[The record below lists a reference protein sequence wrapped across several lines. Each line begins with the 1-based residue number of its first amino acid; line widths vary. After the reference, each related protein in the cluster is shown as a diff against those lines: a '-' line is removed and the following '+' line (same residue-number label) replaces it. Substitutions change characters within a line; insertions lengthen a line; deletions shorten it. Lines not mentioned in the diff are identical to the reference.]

1 DHQYRGALVARGAR
15 ALALTPP
22 AQRCDSPRSV
32 GWRDALNPAAHCVA
46 HQCFTG
52 LENLEQRV
60 EIGDV
65 LAAGRRSAADKVKD
79 PAVLQTIVGETLHS
93 PILVEIHGYD
103 PLIDHALRH
112 EADRPLG
119 ALGNIIKRLATHR
132 RDR

>member
-1 DHQYRGALVARGAR
+1 MAWCPHA
-15 ALALTPP
+15 
-22 AQRCDSPRSV
+22 
-32 GWRDALNPAAHCVA
+32 AAHRGGA
-46 HQCFTG
+46 YCFTG

-65 LAAGRRSAADKVKD
+65 LAASRRSAADKVKD
-79 PAVLQTIVGETLHS
+79 PAVLQTVVGETLHP

-103 PLIDHALRH
+103 ALVDHPLRH